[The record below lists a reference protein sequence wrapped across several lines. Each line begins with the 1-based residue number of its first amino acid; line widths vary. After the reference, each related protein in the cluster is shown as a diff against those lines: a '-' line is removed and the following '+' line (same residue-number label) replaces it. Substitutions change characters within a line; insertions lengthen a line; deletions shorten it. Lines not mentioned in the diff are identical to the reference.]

1 MTREEL
7 VQEVYARWLDAATR
21 LAFAASL
28 LAFVLYATGLA
39 PAFVPLD
46 ALPAL
51 WGLPVGEYL
60 ERTGVVSGWGWLG
73 LLRFSDY
80 ASLAC
85 VALIGMV
92 TLICY
97 LRILPLLLRLGER
110 LQAALVLAQVLV
122 LLIAASGLLA
132 GGR

>member
-1 MTREEL
+1 MTREEWVEEL
-7 VQEVYARWLDAATR
+7 YARWLDAATR
-21 LAFAASL
+21 WAFAASL

-60 ERTGVVSGWGWLG
+60 ERTGMVSGWGWLG

>member
-1 MTREEL
+1 
-7 VQEVYARWLDAATR
+7 
-21 LAFAASL
+21 L
-28 LAFVLYATGLA
+28 L

-85 VALIGMV
+85 VALIGLV

-97 LRILPLLLRLGER
+97 LRVLPLLLRLGER
-110 LQAALVLAQVLV
+110 LQAVLVLAQALV

>member
-1 MTREEL
+1 MTPEQL
-7 VQEVYARWLDAATR
+7 VQEVYARWLDTSTR

-28 LAFVLYATGLA
+28 LAFLLYATGLL

-97 LRILPLLLRLGER
+97 LRILPLLLRLREP